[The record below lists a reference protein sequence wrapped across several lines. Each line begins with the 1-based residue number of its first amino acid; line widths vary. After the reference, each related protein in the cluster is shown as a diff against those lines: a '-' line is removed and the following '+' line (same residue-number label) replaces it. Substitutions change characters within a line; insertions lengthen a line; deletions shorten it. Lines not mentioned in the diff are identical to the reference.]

1 MQLLKMQLSV
11 NEMTPQEEK
20 DVFPD
25 VAELSSDWL

>member
-20 DVFPD
+20 CSQVILRLA
-25 VAELSSDWL
+25 VKV